1 MDRWMDGWTDGLY
14 MDVKWKIIVRNLP
27 ILGRMSF
34 IFLRFIM
41 EIMMVGI
48 ILIHQD
54 FALGFQKCII
64 LGVLS
69 ELEGPIWLQSGFR
82 KFWLSSSS
90 SSRSGLKCVTNYP
103 ASGTRVCLNTSAN
116 WSPMTIYSAL
126 GFNWDTGLHRPY
138 FRLGTDASLFIRFR
152 PTNLT
157 GPFLNLHF
165 QNVCNH

>member
-1 MDRWMDGWTDGLY
+1 MINSCQEPLHTWRTSL
-14 MDVKWKIIVRNLP
+14 
-27 ILGRMSF
+27 
-34 IFLRFIM
+34 IFLRFLRFLM
-41 EIMMVGI
+41 GVLMVGVMFI
-48 ILIHQD
+48 QLD
-54 FALGFQKCII
+54 FVWGFQKCII

-138 FRLGTDASLFIRFR
+138 FRLGTDASLFIRPQGEQIIKQQSWHWDQR
-152 PTNLT
+152 
-157 GPFLNLHF
+157 
-165 QNVCNH
+165 Q